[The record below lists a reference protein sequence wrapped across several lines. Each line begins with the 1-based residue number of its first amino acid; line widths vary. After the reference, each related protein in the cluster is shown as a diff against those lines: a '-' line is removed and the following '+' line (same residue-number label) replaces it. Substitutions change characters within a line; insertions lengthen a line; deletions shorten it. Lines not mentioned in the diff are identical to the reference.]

1 MSLYAKEKE
10 VAKQTALAAGQI
22 ILEHYARSVSVTM
35 KSGDEPVTEADHAA
49 NNFIIEN
56 LEKAFPED
64 LIISEEK
71 ADSPER
77 LTAKRFWLVD
87 PLDGTKEFLA
97 RNGEFS
103 VMIGLVEEGKP
114 VVGAVFQPTENR
126 LWWGD
131 KTKSFLLEKGKETT
145 LQVSETKEFQA
156 MRAVVSRSHRSA
168 LLDKIFAKLH
178 ITNEI
183 VSGSGGIKIGLI
195 SQAKAEL
202 MASASA
208 GYKIWDICAPEAI
221 LLGAGGLVTD
231 FAGNPIDYQ
240 NKVQRTFNGI
250 LASNGKRHNEL
261 IEGMK
266 DLITLPFNRNNS

>member
-1 MSLYAKEKE
+1 METYVQEKE
-10 VAKQTALAAGQI
+10 VAKQIALKAGQI
-22 ILEHYARSVSVTM
+22 ILEYYSKNVSVTM

-56 LEKAFPED
+56 LQKAFPED
-64 LIISEEK
+64 LIISEER
-71 ADSPER
+71 ADNPKR

-97 RNGEFS
+97 HNGEFS
-103 VMIGLVEEGKP
+103 VMIGLVEVGKP

-131 KTKSFLLEKGKETT
+131 RTKSFMLDNGVEST
-145 LQVSETKEFQA
+145 LQVSDRVDFQA

-168 LLDKIFAKLH
+168 LLDQVFAKFN

-183 VSGSGGIKIGLI
+183 ISGSGGIKIGLI

-221 LLGAGGLVTD
+221 LTGAGGVVTD
-231 FAGNPIDYQ
+231 FTGQPIDYQ
-240 NKVQRTFNGI
+240 NKEQRTFNGI
-250 LASNGKRHNEL
+250 LASNGKRHNDL
-261 IEGMK
+261 VLGMK
-266 DLITLPFNRNNS
+266 DLITLPFSKK

>member
-1 MSLYAKEKE
+1 MQTYTQEKE
-10 VAKQTALAAGQI
+10 VAKQIALAAGQI
-22 ILEHYARSVSVTM
+22 ILDYYSKNVTVSM

-49 NNFIIEN
+49 NNFIVEN
-56 LEKAFPED
+56 LQKAFPED
-64 LIISEEK
+64 LIISEER
-71 ADSPER
+71 ADNPLR
-77 LTAKRFWLVD
+77 LSAKRFWLVD

-103 VMIGLVEEGKP
+103 VMIGLVEEGKA
-114 VVGAVFQPTENR
+114 VVGAVFQPTANR

-131 KTKSFLLEKGKETT
+131 KNKSFIVDNGIESI
-145 LQVSETKEFQA
+145 LQVSDTKDFQA

-168 LLDKIFAKLH
+168 LLDQVFAKFN

-183 VSGSGGIKIGLI
+183 VSGSGGIKVGLI
-195 SQAKAEL
+195 AQAKAEL

-221 LLGAGGLVTD
+221 LVGAGGIVTD

-240 NKVQRTFNGI
+240 NKEQRTFNGI
-250 LASNGKRHNEL
+250 LATNATRHSEL
-261 IEGMK
+261 VSGMK
-266 DLITLPFNRNNS
+266 DLITLPFSKK

>member
-1 MSLYAKEKE
+1 MQFYEKEKE

-22 ILEHYARSVSVTM
+22 ILEYYAKNVSVSI
-35 KSGDEPVTEADHAA
+35 KSGNEPVTEADHAA
-49 NNFIIEN
+49 NDFIMEN
-56 LEKAFPED
+56 LEKTFPED
-64 LIISEEK
+64 LIISEER
-71 ADSPER
+71 ADNPER
-77 LTAKRFWLVD
+77 LRAKRFWLVD

-103 VMIGLVEEGKP
+103 VMIGLVEEGKA

-131 KTKSFLLEKGKETT
+131 KNKSFISHNGVETVLE
-145 LQVSETKEFQA
+145 VSQTKEFSD
-156 MRAVVSRSHRSA
+156 MRAVVSRSHRST
-168 LLDKIFAKLH
+168 LLDNIFAKFS

-183 VSGSGGIKIGLI
+183 VSGSGGIKLGLI

-221 LLGAGGLVTD
+221 LLGAGGRVTD
-231 FAGNPIDYQ
+231 FAGSLIDYQ
-240 NKVQRTFNGI
+240 NKEQRTFNGI
-250 LASNGKRHNEL
+250 LASNGKRHTDL
-261 IEGMK
+261 VEGMR
-266 DLITLPFNRNNS
+266 DLITLPFNKK

>member
-1 MSLYAKEKE
+1 METYIQEKE
-10 VAKQTALAAGQI
+10 VAKQIALRAGQV
-22 ILEHYARSVSVTM
+22 ILEYYSKNVSVTM
-35 KSGDEPVTEADHAA
+35 KSGDEPVTEVDHAA

-56 LEKAFPED
+56 LQKAFPED
-64 LIISEEK
+64 LIISEER
-71 ADSPER
+71 ADDPKR

-97 RNGEFS
+97 HNGEFS
-103 VMIGLVEEGKP
+103 VMIGLVEWGKP

-131 KTKSFLLEKGKETT
+131 RTKSFMLDNGVETT
-145 LQVSETKEFQA
+145 LQVSDRTDFQA

-168 LLDKIFAKLH
+168 LLDQVFAKFN

-183 VSGSGGIKIGLI
+183 ISGSGGIKIGLI

-221 LLGAGGLVTD
+221 LIGAGGIVTD
-231 FAGNPIDYQ
+231 FAGQPIDYQ
-240 NKVQRTFNGI
+240 NKEQRAFNGI
-250 LASNGKRHNEL
+250 LASNGKCHSDL
-261 IEGMK
+261 VLGMK
-266 DLITLPFNRNNS
+266 DLITLPFSKK